1 MHSPNMYE
9 AISKILFLDI
19 ETVPCVASYDDLS
32 EAYKKLWHKKATT
45 LGKSETQTIQ
55 DFFLERA
62 AIYAEFGKI
71 IVIGCGYITCPNPEE
86 MPTLRV
92 TALYGDDEKTLL
104 SQFKELLDYIV
115 DQEKWR
121 LCAHNGKE
129 FDFPYLC
136 RRMLV
141 NEISLP
147 PILDLKN
154 KKPWEVP
161 HLDTMEMWKFGDR
174 KSFTSLDL
182 LANLFNIPSSKST
195 LEGSKVTHYY
205 YTHKDLDA
213 IAQYCMQ
220 DVIVAAQIFLKLNNC
235 STISET
241 NIIFA

>member
-1 MHSPNMYE
+1 MHHPINN
-9 AISKILFLDI
+9 ILFLDI
-19 ETVPCVASYDDLS
+19 ETVSCVGSYDQLT
-32 EAYKKLWHKKATT
+32 EAYQQLWKKKAAS
-45 LGKSETQTIQ
+45 LGKPEEQPIQ

-71 IVIGCGYITCPNPEE
+71 IVIGCGYITFEE
-86 MPTLRV
+86 PSAIPTLRI
-92 TALYGDDEKTLL
+92 TALSGDYEKTLL
-104 SQFKELLDYIV
+104 TQFKTLLEKIV
-115 DQEKWR
+115 NQDKWR

-141 NEISLP
+141 NGISLP
-147 PILDLKN
+147 PILDLTN

-182 LANLFNIPSSKST
+182 LANLFHIPSSKSVMT
-195 LEGSKVTHYY
+195 GSQVTHYY
-205 YTHKDLDA
+205 YTKKDLPA

-220 DVIVAAQIFLKLNNC
+220 DVVVAAQIFLKLNNC
-235 STISET
+235 PTIPET